1 MHMGGFL
8 EKVLTTNQDYKLIL
22 SQTLIDG
29 KVSIGYILLY
39 QMEVGDQPNV
49 EVGNWLG
56 IRHRPVDLSHVP
68 TGWSNLFHK
77 SRLGWS
83 LVHRQI
89 LPNMST
95 LNQLT
100 LFYESLLYFAY

>member
-1 MHMGGFL
+1 MGGFL

-29 KVSIGYILLY
+29 KVSIYRLLY

-56 IRHRPVDLSHVP
+56 IRHQPVNFRYQI
-68 TGWSNLFHK
+68 NL
-77 SRLGWS
+77 
-83 LVHRQI
+83 
-89 LPNMST
+89 
-95 LNQLT
+95 
-100 LFYESLLYFAY
+100 